1 MGKIT
6 IVKSILL
13 SKLTH
18 LFSVLPKPS
27 AQWIKKLEQLL
38 FKFIWNKKPD
48 KISRKTLQLD
58 FEYGGCRMTNLEIFI
73 KSLKLTWLRRMLISE
88 SKWTRLFT
96 ITTGCNVTHM
106 CQFGSDYITRK
117 MKVTSNPIWKE
128 TLSYIFEL
136 ISICGLSQ
144 DNILLE
150 PLWYNKKI

>member
-1 MGKIT
+1 
-6 IVKSILL
+6 
-13 SKLTH
+13 
-18 LFSVLPKPS
+18 
-27 AQWIKKLEQLL
+27 
-38 FKFIWNKKPD
+38 
-48 KISRKTLQLD
+48 
-58 FEYGGCRMTNLEIFI
+58 MTNLEIFI

-117 MKVTSNPIWKE
+117 MKVTSNPFWKE

-150 PLWYNKKI
+150 PLWYNNKIKVKKKSVFYKSLYNKGFHTVSELINSQGIFITHESIQMIFL